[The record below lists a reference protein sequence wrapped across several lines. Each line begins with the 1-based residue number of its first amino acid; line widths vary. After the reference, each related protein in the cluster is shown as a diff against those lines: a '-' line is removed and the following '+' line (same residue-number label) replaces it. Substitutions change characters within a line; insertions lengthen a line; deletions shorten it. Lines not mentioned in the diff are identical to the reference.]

1 MAIYAKGSDG
11 IRRLVAGNGDGD
23 MALMSPRH
31 YIGEATIPTRATDV
45 LAPSWEGKT
54 TVTGT
59 PGPNNPATITGVSF
73 AATAT
78 GPDGQTRSVD
88 LGFTGYSLPDGA
100 RDTYDGVRGD
110 FVQRVGKLVLDGT
123 ENWKT
128 YQTQYYFEFKGINIS
143 VPQLCTHF
151 VYSNTELVL
160 TTPGYFVANVSN
172 NLVIQYDSGSGGVDN
187 FKSWLAAQAA
197 AGTPVTVYYEIAE
210 PIAYNRKVDITAFDR
225 RTTVTGTDA
234 VDVLEGRV
242 LRVADCLPFEIVR
255 SNRNLLDN
263 PYFTIN
269 QRDQKIYSGNY
280 IFGPDR
286 WRLNRISYDM
296 ETEEITVLEHAGDS
310 RKLYQTIEAERIG
323 GNIATFSMLLGNN
336 LYTLTSYNRNTLS
349 ILDVDIGQLLIYPIE
364 NGIQHVELRPDKLP
378 VGSKLPK
385 PYCKL
390 EEGAEQTL
398 AHKIGDQWILN
409 DPPPDPALELLKC
422 QRYFLKTR
430 ISRVFCMPVNINGQC
445 ALIVPL
451 KLPIAMRLNKPVIEA
466 IEIVD
471 WIHHPNGYYD
481 QNIAIEIATVNGDG
495 NVEKD
500 GNIGLTLALQT
511 PLQNYTDGEF
521 CCIASLKITLSADL

>member
-1 MAIYAKGSDG
+1 MAVYVTDADG
-11 IRRLVAGNGDGD
+11 IRRLVAGNSDGD

-31 YIGEATIPTRATDV
+31 YVGEATIPTRATDV
-45 LAPSWEGKT
+45 LAPSWEGKS

-59 PGPNNPATITGVSF
+59 PSPNNPATITGVSF
-73 AATAT
+73 AATAIS
-78 GPDGQTRSVD
+78 PDGQTRSVD
-88 LGFTGYSLPDGA
+88 FGFTGYSLPDGV

-123 ENWKT
+123 ENWKAE
-128 YQTQYYFEFKGINIS
+128 QSQYYLEFKGINPY

-160 TTPGYFVANVSN
+160 TTPGYFVANIYN
-172 NLVIQYDSGSGGVDN
+172 NLVIQYDGGSGGVDN
-187 FKSWLAAQAA
+187 FKSWLTAQAI
-197 AGTPVTVYYEIAE
+197 AGTPVTIYYELAQ
-210 PIAYNRKVDITAFDR
+210 PIAYNRKVDITAFDG
-225 RTTVTGTDA
+225 RTTVTGADA

-336 LYTLTSYNRNTLS
+336 LYTLTGR
-349 ILDVDIGQLLIYPIE
+349 
-364 NGIQHVELRPDKLP
+364 LP
-378 VGSKLPK
+378 HGRRGLKYQP
-385 PYCKL
+385 CK
-390 EEGAEQTL
+390 A
-398 AHKIGDQWILN
+398 
-409 DPPPDPALELLKC
+409 
-422 QRYFLKTR
+422 
-430 ISRVFCMPVNINGQC
+430 
-445 ALIVPL
+445 
-451 KLPIAMRLNKPVIEA
+451 
-466 IEIVD
+466 
-471 WIHHPNGYYD
+471 
-481 QNIAIEIATVNGDG
+481 
-495 NVEKD
+495 
-500 GNIGLTLALQT
+500 
-511 PLQNYTDGEF
+511 
-521 CCIASLKITLSADL
+521 